1 MFEIFNTL
9 FTNPIIN
16 LLVGLYQLL
25 IGIGAPYAFGFAI
38 ILLTVIIRLILYP
51 FTAAQIKSAYK
62 MQTIS
67 PLMKNVKDKYKSDKK
82 KQQEEMMRIYRE
94 HKINPAAGC
103 LPLLIQM
110 PIIFGLYQV
119 LIMAVAINSNDGL
132 SKINNVLYLDFLK
145 LSSVW
150 DTMFFGIS
158 LGDAP
163 SKIWA
168 SAPYLVLIPV
178 LTGALQFVLSKMMIP
193 EEVIEVQEQIAQ
205 KTEGKADD
213 FQAAF
218 QKQSLFIFPVMIGFF
233 AFTLPVGLSVYWN
246 TFTIF
251 GILQQYLLVGP
262 GGAGP
267 WFKNLNLH
275 GGKK

>member
-1 MFEIFNTL
+1 
-9 FTNPIIN
+9 
-16 LLVGLYQLL
+16 
-25 IGIGAPYAFGFAI
+25 
-38 ILLTVIIRLILYP
+38 
-51 FTAAQIKSAYK
+51 
-62 MQTIS
+62 
-67 PLMKNVKDKYKSDKK
+67 
-82 KQQEEMMRIYRE
+82 
-94 HKINPAAGC
+94 
-103 LPLLIQM
+103 
-110 PIIFGLYQV
+110 
-119 LIMAVAINSNDGL
+119 MAVAINSNDSL
-132 SKINNVLYLDFLK
+132 SKINSVLYLDFLK

-150 DTMFFGIS
+150 DTMFFGIP

-193 EEVIEVQEQIAQ
+193 EGAIEVQEKIAQ

-262 GGAGP
+262 GGAAKLFSKIGI
-267 WFKNLNLH
+267 
-275 GGKK
+275 KK

>member
-25 IGIGAPYAFGFAI
+25 VSIGIPFAFGFAI
-38 ILLTVIIRLILYP
+38 IILTVVIRLILYP
-51 FTAAQIKSAYK
+51 FTAAQIRSAFQ
-62 MQTIS
+62 MQKIA
-67 PLMKNVKDKYKSDKK
+67 PLMKNVRERHKDDKK
-82 KQQEEMMRIYRE
+82 KQQEETMRIYRE

-119 LIMAVAINSNDGL
+119 LIKAVAINSNDSL
-132 SKINNVLYLDFLK
+132 SKINSVLYFDFLK

-150 DTMFFGIS
+150 DTMFFGIP
-158 LGDAP
+158 LGAAP

-168 SAPYLVLIPV
+168 SAPYLILIPI

-205 KTEGKADD
+205 KTEGKTDD

-262 GGAGP
+262 GGAAP
-267 WFKNLNLH
+267 WFK
-275 GGKK
+275 KIMRK

>member
-9 FTNPIIN
+9 FTNPIVN

-25 IGIGAPYAFGFAI
+25 AGVGVPYAFGFAI
-38 ILLTVIIRLILYP
+38 ITLTVVVRLLLYP
-51 FTAAQIKSAYK
+51 FTAAQIKSAFQ
-62 MQTIS
+62 MQKIA
-67 PLMKNVKDKYKSDKK
+67 PLMKNIREKYKDDKK
-82 KQQEEMMRIYRE
+82 KQQEELMRIYRE

-110 PIIFGLYQV
+110 PFIFGLYQV
-119 LIMAVAINSNDGL
+119 LIMAVAINSNDSL
-132 SKINNVLYLDFLK
+132 SKINSVLYLDFLK

-150 DTMFFGIS
+150 DTMFFGIP

-168 SAPYLVLIPV
+168 SAPYLILVPV
-178 LTGALQFVLSKMMIP
+178 LTGALQFVLSKMMISDIP
-193 EEVIEVQEQIAQ
+193 QVPGTKE
-205 KTEGKADD
+205 DD

-262 GGAGP
+262 GGAAS
-267 WFKNLNLH
+267 WFKKLNLH